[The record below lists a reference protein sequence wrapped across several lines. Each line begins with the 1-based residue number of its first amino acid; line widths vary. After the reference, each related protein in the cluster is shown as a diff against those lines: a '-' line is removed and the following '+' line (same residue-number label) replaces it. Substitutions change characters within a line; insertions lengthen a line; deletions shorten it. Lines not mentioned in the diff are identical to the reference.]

1 MPEYK
6 VIAEAEYDTEIL
18 QKNLNVETFSVSK
31 NFTWEEG
38 MQKANTPT
46 EGNLGLTEDNTR
58 HK

>member
-46 EGNLGLTEDNTR
+46 EGNLGTAEF
-58 HK
+58 